1 MVDYESAF
9 KRPFSDLKKL
19 LLAILFNLLPIVNFI
34 AYGYFLEVAKS
45 SGGKKLAA
53 LPDWR
58 DYGNLFVNGFKALV
72 IAVVYA
78 LPLIVV
84 MSSLMFSG
92 MFSGLGSNWLSG
104 GMMSPSYM
112 MAGFGYWM
120 VLIMIF
126 ALASAY
132 VIPMAV
138 LNFAMSNDFSR
149 GFKFGEVLNK
159 AFTSEYFVVWL
170 VSILYSAVV
179 GAVFGVVLRW
189 VPFVGRAISGAITGI
204 TMFTLLG
211 SAYLAL
217 GPVGKKK

>member
-1 MVDYESAF
+1 MIDYESAF

-19 LLAILFNLLPIVNFI
+19 LLAILFNLLPIINFI

-45 SGGKKLAA
+45 SGGKKLTA
-53 LPDWR
+53 LPAWK
-58 DYGNLFVNGFKALV
+58 DYGSLFINGFKALV

-84 MSSLMFSG
+84 MSGMMFSG
-92 MFSGLGSNWLSG
+92 MFSGLGRSWMYG

-120 VLIMIF
+120 ILLVIIG
-126 ALASAY
+126 LASAY

-170 VSILYSAVV
+170 VSIIYSAVL
-179 GAVFGVVLRW
+179 GAVFGVLLRW
-189 VPFVGRAISGAITGI
+189 LPFVGRAISGAITGI

-211 SAYLAL
+211 SAYQSLPA
-217 GPVGKKK
+217 GRKK